1 MLSLRPHSKAMR
13 FLYPNMLWGLLALLV
28 PILIHLF
35 NFRRHKLV
43 YFSNTAVLRSIQQ
56 ENAKTRKLK
65 YLVTLLLRCL
75 FIAALVLAFAFPYR
89 PEKQLNVNAADNLIG
104 IYIDNSMSMKGQ
116 SQRTTLIEDARQ
128 STRDLVHKLNP
139 SNRYL
144 LMTNSFEIQNEYP
157 MNQEEMLDQLDRMNP
172 DGVPVPMGEV
182 IDRFGMLA
190 KQHGFSSSTLFVY
203 SDFQQNTFDLSAA
216 KADSTMQVV
225 VVPMLP
231 EFKTN
236 LFIDSVWLA
245 SPIVQAGL
253 TNELIVRVVNQ
264 GDKEVKGL
272 PVNFTMNGTMAA
284 STTVDLEKNGMAE
297 LMMQFVV
304 ENNGEQRCSVSLMDH
319 PITFDDNYNFV
330 LSVKPSLSV
339 VELGS
344 EESNCGLLFEDDEQF
359 RYTLMEPS
367 RFDLGAIAQ
376 AQLLIVNETATMNET
391 LQQTLLDAV
400 SEGTS
405 LMVFPSIDNPKNNA
419 YLYQKLGLTLME
431 IDTNSTAVEDL
442 ALQHAFFNDMIL
454 DLPQHPDLPKV
465 KRHIRL
471 KTNGIATSLL
481 TMQNADPFLL
491 METVGKGQA
500 FVMATALDAHWS
512 DLADNALFVPMMVKM
527 AFMGG
532 KMGRLSYT
540 IGTDKILVLSDLN
553 LEGDRQILFANADR
567 TFELMPAS
575 EVRNGKVYLYLN
587 DNLPEAGFYD
597 LLVNDTLNRVTAWNE
612 SRIESKMA
620 FADRDDIEPQF
631 KKAGFNVAAVLD
643 TSDFA
648 TADLVEAMA
657 HQSSQWKLF
666 ALIALLALL
675 GEIAVLRF
683 WK

>member
-1 MLSLRPHSKAMR
+1 MR
-13 FLYPNMLWGLLALLV
+13 FLYPNMLWGLLALLI

-75 FIAALVLAFAFPYR
+75 FIAALVLAFSFPYH
-89 PEKQLNVNAADNLIG
+89 PEKQINTNSSDNLIG

-128 STRDLVHKLNP
+128 SARDLVHKLNP

-144 LMTNSFEIQNEYP
+144 LMTNSFEVQNEYP

-172 DGVPVPMGEV
+172 DGAPVPMGEV
-182 IDRFGMLA
+182 MERFEMLR
-190 KQHGFSSSTLFVY
+190 KQHGFTASTLFVY
-203 SDFQQNTFDLSAA
+203 SDFQSNTFDLSAA
-216 KADSTMQVV
+216 KADTTMQVV
-225 VVPMLP
+225 VVPMTP

-236 LFIDSVWLA
+236 LYIDSVWLA

-253 TNELIVRVVNQ
+253 TNDLMVRVVNQ

-272 PVNFTMNGTMAA
+272 PINFTMNGAMAA
-284 STTVDLEKNGMAE
+284 STTVDLEKNGAAE
-297 LMMQFVV
+297 VEMQFVV
-304 ENNGEQRCSVSLMDH
+304 ENNGDQRCFVALNDH
-319 PITFDDNYNFV
+319 PITFDDTYNFV

-344 EESNCGLLFEDDEQF
+344 QSSSCALLFEDDEQF
-359 RYTLMEPS
+359 HYTLMEPS
-367 RFDLGAIAQ
+367 RFDMAAIAQ
-376 AQLLIVNETATMNET
+376 TQLLIVNESAVMNET

-400 SEGTS
+400 SEGAS
-405 LMVFPSIDNPKNNA
+405 LMVFPSTDDPKNNS
-419 YLYQKLGLTLME
+419 YLYNKLGITLME
-431 IDTNSTAVEDL
+431 IDTNNTAVEDL
-442 ALQHAFFNDMIL
+442 AQQHAFFNDMIL

-465 KRHIRL
+465 KLHVRMRP
-471 KTNGIATSLL
+471 NGLATSLL
-481 TMQNADPFLL
+481 TMQNGDPML
-491 METVGKGQA
+491 MMESVGKGQA
-500 FVMATALDAHWS
+500 FVMATALNPEWS
-512 DLADNALFVPMMVKM
+512 NLSDNAIFVPMMVKM

-532 KMGRLSYT
+532 KMDKLSYT
-540 IGTDKILVLSDLN
+540 IGQDKMLVLSEMN
-553 LEGDRQILFANADR
+553 LEGDHQFLIANTDR
-567 TFELMPAS
+567 SFELMPAS

-587 DNLPEAGFYD
+587 DNLPLAGFYD
-597 LLVNDTLNRVTAWNE
+597 LLVNDTINRVTAWNE
-612 SRIESKMA
+612 SRVESKMD
-620 FADRDDIEPQF
+620 FTERDAIEPVF
-631 KKAGFNVAAVLD
+631 ARAGFDVAAVLD

>member
-1 MLSLRPHSKAMR
+1 MR
-13 FLYPNMLWGLLALLV
+13 FLYPNMLWGLFALLI

-75 FIAALVLAFAFPYR
+75 FIAALVLAFAFPYH
-89 PEKQLNVNAADNLIG
+89 PEKQLNVNAENNLVG

-116 SQRTTLIEDARQ
+116 SQRTTMIEDARQ
-128 STRDLVHKLNP
+128 SARDLVHKLNP

-172 DGVPVPMGEV
+172 DGAPAPMGEV
-182 IDRFGMLA
+182 IDRFEMLG
-190 KQHGFSSSTLFVY
+190 KQHGFETSTLFVY
-203 SDFQQNTFDLSAA
+203 SDFQTNTFDLSAA
-216 KADSTMQVV
+216 KADTTMQVV
-225 VVPMLP
+225 VVPMVP

-236 LFIDSVWLA
+236 LYIDSVWLA
-245 SPIVQAGL
+245 SPIVQTGL
-253 TNELIVRVVNQ
+253 TNDLMVRVVNQ

-272 PVNFTMNGTMAA
+272 PVNFTMNGNMVA
-284 STTVDLEKNGMAE
+284 STTVDLEKNGTAE
-297 LMMQFVV
+297 LTMQFVV
-304 ENNGEQRCSVSLMDH
+304 ERNGEQQCNVSLMDH
-319 PITFDDNYNFV
+319 PITFDDSYNFV

-339 VELGS
+339 VELGT
-344 EESNCGLLFEDDEQF
+344 EKSNCAMIFEDDDQF

-367 RFDLGAIAQ
+367 RFDLATIAQ
-376 AQLLIVNETATMNET
+376 AQLLIVNETAKLNET

-400 SEGTS
+400 TEGAS
-405 LMVFPSIDNPKNNA
+405 LMVFPSIDDPKSNNF
-419 YLYQKLGLTLME
+419 LYGKLGLTMME
-431 IDTNSTAVEDL
+431 ADTNATAVEDL
-442 ALQHAFFNDMIL
+442 ALHHAFFNDMIL
-454 DLPQHPDLPKV
+454 DMPQHADLPKV
-465 KRHIRL
+465 KRHLRL
-471 KTNGIATSLL
+471 RSNGVPTSLL
-481 TMQNADPFLL
+481 TLKNGDPLL
-491 METVGKGQA
+491 LSATVGKGQA
-500 FVMATALDAHWS
+500 FVMATGLSPKWS
-512 DLADNALFVPMMVKM
+512 DFADNALFVPTMVKA

-540 IGTDKILVLSDLN
+540 IGIDKMLVMNDMN
-553 LEGDRQILFANADR
+553 LEGDRQILFANEDR
-567 TFELMPAS
+567 SFELMPAS

-587 DNLPEAGFYD
+587 DNLPTAGFYN

-612 SRIESKMA
+612 SRVESKMV
-620 FADRDDIEPQF
+620 FAERDDIEPQF
-631 KKAGFNVAAVLD
+631 KKAGFNVAAVFD

-657 HQSSQWKLF
+657 HQSSQWKWF
-666 ALIALLALL
+666 AIIALLALL
-675 GEIAVLRF
+675 GEILVLRL

>member
-1 MLSLRPHSKAMR
+1 MR
-13 FLYPNMLWGLLALLV
+13 FLYPQMLWGLLALLI

-89 PEKQLNVNAADNLIG
+89 PEKQLNVNAENALVG

-128 STRDLVHKLNP
+128 SARDLVHKLSP

-172 DGVPVPMGEV
+172 DGSPVLMGEV
-182 IDRFGMLA
+182 IDRFEMLC
-190 KQHGFSSSTLFVY
+190 KQHGFANSTLFVY
-203 SDFQQNTFDLSAA
+203 SDFQSNTFDLSAA
-216 KADSTMQVV
+216 KADTAMQVV
-225 VVPMLP
+225 MVPMVP

-236 LFIDSVWLA
+236 LYIDSVWLA
-245 SPIVQAGL
+245 SPIVQSGL
-253 TNELIVRVVNQ
+253 TNELMVRVVNQ
-264 GDKEVKGL
+264 GDKEVKGM
-272 PVNFTMNGTMAA
+272 PINFTMNNAMAA
-284 STTVDLEKNGMAE
+284 STTVDLEKNGTVE
-297 LMMQFVV
+297 VEMQFVV
-304 ENNGEQRCSVSLMDH
+304 EDSGEQRCSASLTDH
-319 PITFDDNYNFV
+319 PITFDDSYHFV

-339 VELGS
+339 VELGNQPS
-344 EESNCGLLFEDDEQF
+344 SSAMLFDDEQF
-359 RYTLMEPS
+359 HYTLMEPS
-367 RFDLGAIAQ
+367 RFDLTTIAQ
-376 AQLLIVNETATMNET
+376 AQLLIVNESAVMNET
-391 LQQTLLDAV
+391 LQQALLDAV
-400 SEGTS
+400 SDGAS
-405 LMVFPSIDNPKNNA
+405 LVVFPSMDDPQNNR
-419 YLYQKLGLTLME
+419 YLYNKLGLTLME
-431 IDTNSTAVEDL
+431 VDTNATSVEDL

-454 DLPQHPDLPKV
+454 DLPQHPDFPKV
-465 KRHIRL
+465 KRHVRL
-471 KTNGIATSLL
+471 KTNGMATSLL
-481 TMQNADPFLL
+481 TLQNSDPML
-491 METVGKGQA
+491 MMTSVGKGQA
-500 FVMATALDAHWS
+500 FVMATALDPKWS

-532 KMGRLSYT
+532 KMDKLAYT
-540 IGTDKILVLSDLN
+540 IGQDKILVLSDISQ
-553 LEGDRQILFANADR
+553 EGDRQYLFANSDR
-567 TFELMPAS
+567 SFELMPAS

-587 DNLPEAGFYD
+587 DNLPSAGFYD
-597 LLVNDTLNRVTAWNE
+597 LLINDTLNRVTAWNE
-612 SRIESKMA
+612 SRVESKMDFVDSEEANKA
-620 FADRDDIEPQF
+620 FG
-631 KKAGFNVAAVLD
+631 KAGFDVAAVLD

-657 HQSSQWKLF
+657 HQSTQWKLF
-666 ALIALLALL
+666 ALIALLALI

>member
-1 MLSLRPHSKAMR
+1 MR
-13 FLYPNMLWGLLALLV
+13 FLYPNMLWGLFALLI

-43 YFSNTAVLRSIQQ
+43 YFSNTAVLRNIQQ

-75 FIAALVLAFAFPYR
+75 FIAALVLAFAFPYQ
-89 PEKQLNVNAADNLIG
+89 PEKQLNVNASDNLIG

-128 STRDLVHKLNP
+128 SARDLVHKLNP

-157 MNQEEMLDQLDRMNP
+157 MNQEEMLDQLDRMNT
-172 DGVPVPMGEV
+172 DGAPVPMGEV
-182 IDRFGMLA
+182 MDRFEMLA
-190 KQHGFSSSTLFVY
+190 KQHGFSTSTLFVY
-203 SDFQQNTFDLSAA
+203 SDFQENTFDLTAA
-216 KADSTMQVV
+216 KADTTMQVV

-231 EFKTN
+231 EFTSN
-236 LFIDSVWLA
+236 IYIDSVWLA
-245 SPIVQAGL
+245 SPIVQVGL
-253 TNELIVRVVNQ
+253 TNDLMVRVVNQ

-284 STTVDLEKNGMAE
+284 STTVDLEKNGSAE
-297 LMMQFVV
+297 IGMQFVV

-319 PITFDDNYNFV
+319 PITFDDAYDFV
-330 LSVKPSLSV
+330 ISVKPSLSV
-339 VELGS
+339 IELGT
-344 EESNCGLLFEDDEQF
+344 ESSACSLLFDDDEQF
-359 RYTLMEPS
+359 NYTLMEPS
-367 RFDLGAIAQ
+367 RFDLAAIAK
-376 AQLLIVNETATMNET
+376 AQLLIVNETAVMNET

-400 SEGTS
+400 SEGAS
-405 LMVFPSIDNPKNNA
+405 LMVFPSVDDPKSNR
-419 YLYQKLGLTLME
+419 YLYGKLGLTLME
-431 IDTNSTAVEDL
+431 ADTNSTSVEDL
-442 ALQHAFFNDMIL
+442 ALQHAFFSDMIL

-465 KRHIRL
+465 KQHIRL
-471 KTNGIATSLL
+471 KTNGLATPLL
-481 TMQNADPFLL
+481 TLQNADPLL
-491 METVGKGQA
+491 MMETVGKGQA
-500 FVMATALDAHWS
+500 FVMATALNPIWS
-512 DLADNALFVPMMVKM
+512 DLADNAIFVPMMVKM

-532 KMGRLSYT
+532 KMDKMSYT
-540 IGTDKILVLSDLN
+540 IGMDKMLVLSDLN
-553 LEGDRQILFANADR
+553 LEGDRRFLFSNAER

-587 DNLPEAGFYD
+587 DNLPESGFYD

-612 SRIESKMA
+612 SRIESKMV
-620 FADRDDIEPQF
+620 FADRNDIEPQF
-631 KKAGFNVAAVLD
+631 KKAGFDVAAVLD

-666 ALIALLALL
+666 ALVALLALV

>member
-1 MLSLRPHSKAMR
+1 MR
-13 FLYPNMLWGLLALLV
+13 FLYPNMLWGLLALLI

-75 FIAALVLAFAFPYR
+75 FIAALVLAFAFPYH
-89 PEKQLNVNAADNLIG
+89 PEKQLNVNAENNLVG

-116 SQRTTLIEDARQ
+116 SQRTTMIEDARQ
-128 STRDLVHKLNP
+128 SARDLVHKLNP

-172 DGVPVPMGEV
+172 DGAPAPMGEV
-182 IDRFGMLA
+182 IDRFEMLG
-190 KQHGFSSSTLFVY
+190 KQHGFETSTLFVY
-203 SDFQQNTFDLSAA
+203 SDFQSNTFDLSAA
-216 KADSTMQVV
+216 KADTTMQVV
-225 VVPMLP
+225 VVPMVP
-231 EFKTN
+231 EFTTN
-236 LFIDSVWLA
+236 LYIDSVWLA
-245 SPIVQAGL
+245 SPIVQTGL
-253 TNELIVRVVNQ
+253 TNDLMVRVVNQ

-272 PVNFTMNGTMAA
+272 PVNFTMNGNMAA
-284 STTVDLEKNGMAE
+284 SMTVDLEKNGSAE
-297 LMMQFVV
+297 LTMQFVV
-304 ENNGEQRCSVSLMDH
+304 ERNGEQQCSVALIDH

-344 EESNCGLLFEDDEQF
+344 EMSDCAMIFEDDEQF
-359 RYTLMEPS
+359 KYTLMEPS
-367 RFDLGAIAQ
+367 RFDLATIAQ
-376 AQLLIVNETATMNET
+376 AQLLIVNESAKLNET

-400 SEGTS
+400 SEGAS
-405 LMVFPSIDNPKNNA
+405 LMVFPSIDDPKSNG
-419 YLYQKLGLTLME
+419 YLYRKLGLTLME
-431 IDTNSTAVEDL
+431 ADTNATAVEDL
-442 ALQHAFFNDMIL
+442 ALHHAFFNDMIL
-454 DLPQHPDLPKV
+454 DMPQHADLPKV
-465 KRHIRL
+465 KRHLRL
-471 KTNGIATSLL
+471 RSNGVPTSLL
-481 TMQNADPFLL
+481 TLKNGDPLL
-491 METVGKGQA
+491 LSATEGKGQA
-500 FVMATALDAHWS
+500 FVMATGLSPKWS
-512 DLADNALFVPMMVKM
+512 DFADNALFVPTMVKA

-540 IGTDKILVLSDLN
+540 IGTDKMLVLNDMN
-553 LEGDRQILFANADR
+553 LEGDRQTLFANEDR
-567 TFELMPAS
+567 SFELMPAS

-587 DNLPEAGFYD
+587 DNLPAAGFYN

-612 SRIESKMA
+612 SRVESKMV
-620 FADRDDIEPQF
+620 FAERDDIEPQF
-631 KKAGFNVAAVLD
+631 KKAGFNVAAVFD

-648 TADLVEAMA
+648 TAELVEAMA

-675 GEIAVLRF
+675 GEILVLRF

>member
-1 MLSLRPHSKAMR
+1 
-13 FLYPNMLWGLLALLV
+13 MLWGLLALLI

-75 FIAALVLAFAFPYR
+75 FIAALVLAFAFPYH
-89 PEKQLNVNAADNLIG
+89 PEKQLNVNTAESLVG

-116 SQRTTLIEDARQ
+116 SQRTTMIEDARQ
-128 STRDLVHKLNP
+128 SARDLVHKLNP

-172 DGVPVPMGEV
+172 DGAPVPMGEV
-182 IDRFGMLA
+182 IERFEMLR
-190 KQHGFSSSTLFVY
+190 KQHGFTASTLFVY
-203 SDFQQNTFDLSAA
+203 SDFQSNTFDLSAA
-216 KADSTMQVV
+216 KADTTMQVV
-225 VVPMLP
+225 VVPMVP

-236 LFIDSVWLA
+236 LYIDSIWLA

-253 TNELIVRVVNQ
+253 TNDLMVRVVNQ
-264 GDKEVKGL
+264 GDKEVKGM
-272 PVNFTMNGTMAA
+272 PINFSMNGAMAA
-284 STTVDLEKNGMAE
+284 STTVDLEKNGTAE
-297 LMMQFVV
+297 VEMQFVV
-304 ENNGEQRCSVSLMDH
+304 ENNGDQRCSVALTDH
-319 PITFDDNYNFV
+319 PIIFDDSYHFV

-344 EESNCGLLFEDDEQF
+344 QSSNCALLFDDDEQF
-359 RYTLMEPS
+359 HYTLMEPS
-367 RFDLGAIAQ
+367 RFDLAAIAQ
-376 AQLLIVNETATMNET
+376 AQLLIVNESAVMNET

-400 SEGTS
+400 SEGAS
-405 LMVFPSIDNPKNNA
+405 LMVFPSIVDPKNNS
-419 YLYQKLGLTLME
+419 YLYNKLGLTLME
-431 IDTNSTAVEDL
+431 IDTNNTAVEDV
-442 ALQHAFFNDMIL
+442 ALQHAFFSDLIL

-465 KRHIRL
+465 KQHVRMRP
-471 KTNGIATSLL
+471 NGLATPLL
-481 TMQNADPFLL
+481 TMQNGDPML
-491 METVGKGQA
+491 MMESVGKGQA
-500 FVMATALDAHWS
+500 FVMATALDSEWS
-512 DLADNALFVPMMVKM
+512 NLSDNALFVPMMVKM

-532 KMGRLSYT
+532 KMDKLSYT
-540 IGTDKILVLSDLN
+540 IGLDKMLVLSDMN
-553 LEGDRQILFANADR
+553 LEGDHQFLIANPDR
-567 TFELMPAS
+567 SFELMPAS
-575 EVRNGKVYLYLN
+575 EVRNGKVNLYLN
-587 DNLPEAGFYD
+587 DNLPLAGFYD
-597 LLVNDTLNRVTAWNE
+597 LLVNDTINRVTAWNE
-612 SRIESKMA
+612 SRVESKMD
-620 FADRDDIEPQF
+620 FAERDAIEPVF
-631 KKAGFNVAAVLD
+631 ARAGFDVAAVLD

>member
-1 MLSLRPHSKAMR
+1 MR
-13 FLYPNMLWGLLALLV
+13 FLYPNMLWGLLALLI
-28 PILIHLF
+28 PIIIHLF

-43 YFSNTAVLRSIQQ
+43 YFSNTAVLRNIQQ

-75 FIAALVLAFAFPYR
+75 FIAALVLAFAFPYQ
-89 PEKQLNVNAADNLIG
+89 PEKQLNVNASDNLIG

-128 STRDLVHKLNP
+128 SARDLVHKLNP

-157 MNQEEMLDQLDRMNP
+157 MNQEEMLDQLDRMNT
-172 DGVPVPMGEV
+172 DGAPVPMGEV
-182 IDRFGMLA
+182 MDRFEMLA
-190 KQHGFSSSTLFVY
+190 KQHGFSTSSLFVY
-203 SDFQQNTFDLSAA
+203 SDFQENTFDLTAA
-216 KADSTMQVV
+216 KADTTMQVV

-231 EFKTN
+231 EFTSN
-236 LFIDSVWLA
+236 IYIDSVWLA
-245 SPIVQAGL
+245 SPIVQVGL
-253 TNELIVRVVNQ
+253 TNDLMVRVVNQ

-284 STTVDLEKNGMAE
+284 STTVDLEKNGSAE
-297 LMMQFVV
+297 IGMQFVV

-319 PITFDDNYNFV
+319 PITFDDAYDFV
-330 LSVKPSLSV
+330 ISVKPSLSV
-339 VELGS
+339 IELGT
-344 EESNCGLLFEDDEQF
+344 ESSACSLLFDDDEQF
-359 RYTLMEPS
+359 NYALMEPS
-367 RFDLGAIAQ
+367 RFDLGAIAK
-376 AQLLIVNETATMNET
+376 AQLLIVNETAVMNET

-400 SEGTS
+400 SEGAS
-405 LMVFPSIDNPKNNA
+405 LMVFPSVDDPKSNR
-419 YLYQKLGLTLME
+419 YLYGKLGLTLME
-431 IDTNSTAVEDL
+431 ADTNSTSVEDL
-442 ALQHAFFNDMIL
+442 ALQHAFFSDMIL

-465 KRHIRL
+465 KQHIRL
-471 KTNGIATSLL
+471 KTNGLAIPLL
-481 TMQNADPFLL
+481 TLQNADPLL
-491 METVGKGQA
+491 MMETVGKGQA
-500 FVMATALDAHWS
+500 FVMTTALNPIWS
-512 DLADNALFVPMMVKM
+512 DLADNAIFVPMMVKM

-532 KMGRLSYT
+532 KMDKMSYT
-540 IGTDKILVLSDLN
+540 IGMDKMLVLSDLN
-553 LEGDRQILFANADR
+553 LEGDRRFLFSNAEH

-587 DNLPEAGFYD
+587 DNLPESGFYD
-597 LLVNDTLNRVTAWNE
+597 LLVNDTLNRVIAWNE
-612 SRIESKMA
+612 SRIESKMV
-620 FADRDDIEPQF
+620 FADRNDIEPQF

-666 ALIALLALL
+666 ALVALLALL

>member
-1 MLSLRPHSKAMR
+1 
-13 FLYPNMLWGLLALLV
+13 MLWGLLALLI
-28 PILIHLF
+28 PIIIHLF

-89 PEKQLNVNAADNLIG
+89 PEKQLNVNTAESLVG

-116 SQRTTLIEDARQ
+116 SQRTTMIEDARQ
-128 STRDLVHKLNP
+128 SARDLVHKLNP

-144 LMTNSFEIQNEYP
+144 LMTNSFEVQNEYP

-172 DGVPVPMGEV
+172 DGAPVQMGEV
-182 IDRFGMLA
+182 MERFEMLR
-190 KQHGFSSSTLFVY
+190 KQHGFTASTLFVY
-203 SDFQQNTFDLSAA
+203 SDFQSNTFDLSAA
-216 KADSTMQVV
+216 KADTTMQVV
-225 VVPMLP
+225 VVPMTP

-236 LFIDSVWLA
+236 LYIDSVWLA

-253 TNELIVRVVNQ
+253 TNDLMVRVVNQ
-264 GDKEVKGL
+264 GDKEVKGM
-272 PVNFTMNGTMAA
+272 PINFTMNGAMAA
-284 STTVDLEKNGMAE
+284 STTVDLEKNGAAE
-297 LMMQFVV
+297 VEMQFVV
-304 ENNGEQRCSVSLMDH
+304 ENNGDQRCFVALNDH
-319 PITFDDNYNFV
+319 PITFDDTYNFV

-344 EESNCGLLFEDDEQF
+344 QRSSCALLFEDDEQF
-359 RYTLMEPS
+359 HYTLMEPS
-367 RFDLGAIAQ
+367 RFDMAAIAQ
-376 AQLLIVNETATMNET
+376 AQLLIVNESAVMNET

-400 SEGTS
+400 SEGAS
-405 LMVFPSIDNPKNNA
+405 LMVFPSIDDTKNNS
-419 YLYQKLGLTLME
+419 YLYNKLGITLME
-431 IDTNSTAVEDL
+431 IDTNNTAVEDL
-442 ALQHAFFNDMIL
+442 AQQHAFFNDMIL

-465 KRHIRL
+465 KQHARMRP
-471 KTNGIATSLL
+471 NGLATPLL
-481 TMQNADPFLL
+481 TMQNGDPMLL
-491 METVGKGQA
+491 MESVGKGQA
-500 FVMATALDAHWS
+500 FVMATALDLEWS
-512 DLADNALFVPMMVKM
+512 NLSDNAIFVPMMVKM

-532 KMGRLSYT
+532 KMDKLSYT
-540 IGTDKILVLSDLN
+540 IGRDKMLVLSDMN
-553 LEGDRQILFANADR
+553 LEGDHHFLIANTDR
-567 TFELMPAS
+567 SFELMPAS

-587 DNLPEAGFYD
+587 DNLPLAGFYD
-597 LLVNDTLNRVTAWNE
+597 LLVNDTINRVTAWNE
-612 SRIESKMA
+612 SRVESKMD
-620 FADRDDIEPQF
+620 FAERDAIEPVF
-631 KKAGFNVAAVLD
+631 ARAGFDVAAVLD

-648 TADLVEAMA
+648 TADLLEAMA

>member
-1 MLSLRPHSKAMR
+1 MR
-13 FLYPNMLWGLLALLV
+13 FLYPNMLWGLFALLI

-43 YFSNTAVLRSIQQ
+43 YFSNTAVLRNIQQ

-75 FIAALVLAFAFPYR
+75 FIAALVLAFAFPYQ
-89 PEKQLNVNAADNLIG
+89 PEKQLNVNASDNLIG

-128 STRDLVHKLNP
+128 SARDLVHKLNP

-172 DGVPVPMGEV
+172 DGAPVPMGEV
-182 IDRFGMLA
+182 MDRFEMLA
-190 KQHGFSSSTLFVY
+190 KQHGFSTSTLFVY
-203 SDFQQNTFDLSAA
+203 SDFQENTFDLTAA
-216 KADSTMQVV
+216 KADTTMQVV

-231 EFKTN
+231 EFTSN
-236 LFIDSVWLA
+236 IYIDSVWLA
-245 SPIVQAGL
+245 SPIVQVGL
-253 TNELIVRVVNQ
+253 TNDLMVRVVNQ

-284 STTVDLEKNGMAE
+284 STTVDLDKNGSAE
-297 LMMQFVV
+297 IGMQFVV
-304 ENNGEQRCSVSLMDH
+304 ENNGEQRCSVFLMDH
-319 PITFDDNYNFV
+319 PITFDDAYDFV
-330 LSVKPSLSV
+330 ISVKPSLSV
-339 VELGS
+339 IELGS
-344 EESNCGLLFEDDEQF
+344 ESSACSLLFDDDEQF
-359 RYTLMEPS
+359 NYALMEPS
-367 RFDLGAIAQ
+367 RFDLAAIAK
-376 AQLLIVNETATMNET
+376 AQLLIVNETAVMNET

-400 SEGTS
+400 SEGAS
-405 LMVFPSIDNPKNNA
+405 LMVFPSVDDPKSNR
-419 YLYQKLGLTLME
+419 YLYGKLGLTLME
-431 IDTNSTAVEDL
+431 ADTNSTSVEDL
-442 ALQHAFFNDMIL
+442 ALQHAFFSDMIL

-465 KRHIRL
+465 KQHIRL
-471 KTNGIATSLL
+471 KTNGLAIPLL
-481 TMQNADPFLL
+481 TLQNADPLL
-491 METVGKGQA
+491 MMETVGKGQA
-500 FVMATALDAHWS
+500 FVMATALNPIWS
-512 DLADNALFVPMMVKM
+512 DLADNAIFVPMMVKM

-532 KMGRLSYT
+532 KMDKMSYT
-540 IGTDKILVLSDLN
+540 IGVDKMLVLSDLN
-553 LEGDRQILFANADR
+553 LEGDRRFLFSNAER

-587 DNLPEAGFYD
+587 DNLPESGFYD

-612 SRIESKMA
+612 SRIESKMV
-620 FADRDDIEPQF
+620 FADRNDIEPQF

-666 ALIALLALL
+666 ALVALLALL

>member
-1 MLSLRPHSKAMR
+1 MR
-13 FLYPNMLWGLLALLV
+13 FLYPNMLWGLLALLI

-43 YFSNTAVLRSIQQ
+43 YFSNTAVLRNIQQ

-65 YLVTLLLRCL
+65 YLVTLLLRCM

-89 PEKQLNVNAADNLIG
+89 PEKQLNVNSADNLIG

-116 SQRTTLIEDARQ
+116 SQRTTLLEDARQ
-128 STRDLVHKLNP
+128 SARDLVHKLNP
-139 SNRYL
+139 SNRYV

-172 DGVPVPMGEV
+172 DGAPVPMGEV
-182 IDRFGMLA
+182 MDRFGMLS
-190 KQHGFSSSTLFVY
+190 KQHGFSTSTLFVY

-216 KADSTMQVV
+216 KADTAMQVV

-231 EFKTN
+231 EFTSN
-236 LFIDSVWLA
+236 IYVDSVWLA
-245 SPIVQAGL
+245 SPIVQMDL
-253 TNELIVRVVNQ
+253 TNDLMVRVVNQ

-272 PVNFTMNGTMAA
+272 PINFTVNGATVA
-284 STTVDLEKNGMAE
+284 STTVDLEKNGTAE
-297 LMMQFVV
+297 VAMQFVT
-304 ENNGEQRCSVSLMDH
+304 ESNGSQRCSVGLMDH
-319 PITFDDNYNFV
+319 PITFDDVYDFV
-330 LSVKPSLSV
+330 ISAKPSLSV

-344 EESNCGLLFEDDEQF
+344 EASSCSLLFEDDEQF

-367 RFDLGAIAQ
+367 RFDLGTIAQ
-376 AQLLIVNETATMNET
+376 AQLLIVNETAKLNET

-400 SEGTS
+400 SEGAS
-405 LMVFPSIDNPKNNA
+405 LMVFPSVDDPKSNR
-419 YLYQKLGLTLME
+419 YLYEKLGLALME
-431 IDTNSTAVEDL
+431 VDTNNTAVEDL
-442 ALQHAFFNDMIL
+442 ALQHPFFSDMIL
-454 DLPQHPDLPKV
+454 DLPQHPDLPKI
-465 KRHIRL
+465 KQHIRL
-471 KTNGIATSLL
+471 KTNGIATPLL

-500 FVMATALDAHWS
+500 FVMATALDARWS

-540 IGTDKILVLSDLN
+540 IGTDKMLVLSDLN
-553 LEGDRQILFANADR
+553 LEGDRKFLFTNTDR

-587 DNLPEAGFYD
+587 DNLPAAGFYD

-620 FADRDDIEPQF
+620 FADRNNIEPQF
-631 KKAGFNVAAVLD
+631 KTAGFNVAAVLD

>member
-1 MLSLRPHSKAMR
+1 
-13 FLYPNMLWGLLALLV
+13 MLWGLLALLI
-28 PILIHLF
+28 PIIIHLF

-89 PEKQLNVNAADNLIG
+89 PEKQLNVNTAESLVG

-116 SQRTTLIEDARQ
+116 SQRTTMIEDARQ
-128 STRDLVHKLNP
+128 SARDLVHKLNP

-144 LMTNSFEIQNEYP
+144 LMTNSFEVQNEYP

-172 DGVPVPMGEV
+172 DGAPVPMGEV
-182 IDRFGMLA
+182 MERFEMLR
-190 KQHGFSSSTLFVY
+190 KQYGFTASTLFVY
-203 SDFQQNTFDLSAA
+203 SDFQSNTFDLSAA
-216 KADSTMQVV
+216 KADTTMQVV
-225 VVPMLP
+225 VVPMTP

-236 LFIDSVWLA
+236 LYIDSVWLA

-253 TNELIVRVVNQ
+253 TNDLMVRVVNQ
-264 GDKEVKGL
+264 GDKEVKGM
-272 PVNFTMNGTMAA
+272 PINFTMNGAMAA
-284 STTVDLEKNGMAE
+284 STTVDLEKNGAAE
-297 LMMQFVV
+297 VEMQFVV
-304 ENNGEQRCSVSLMDH
+304 ENNGDQRCFVALNDH
-319 PITFDDNYNFV
+319 PITFDDTYNFV

-339 VELGS
+339 VELGAQS
-344 EESNCGLLFEDDEQF
+344 SSCALLFEDDEQF
-359 RYTLMEPS
+359 HYTLMEPS
-367 RFDLGAIAQ
+367 RFDMAAIAQ
-376 AQLLIVNETATMNET
+376 AQLLIVNESAVMNET

-400 SEGTS
+400 SEGAS
-405 LMVFPSIDNPKNNA
+405 LMVFPSTDDPKNNS
-419 YLYQKLGLTLME
+419 YLYNKLGITLME
-431 IDTNSTAVEDL
+431 IDTNNTAVEDL
-442 ALQHAFFNDMIL
+442 AQQHAFFNDMIL

-465 KRHIRL
+465 KQHVRMRP
-471 KTNGIATSLL
+471 NGLATSLL
-481 TMQNADPFLL
+481 TMQNGDPMLL
-491 METVGKGQA
+491 MESVGKGQA
-500 FVMATALDAHWS
+500 FVMATALDLEWS
-512 DLADNALFVPMMVKM
+512 NLSDNAIFVPMMVKM

-532 KMGRLSYT
+532 KMDKLSYT
-540 IGTDKILVLSDLN
+540 IGQDKMLVLSEMS
-553 LEGDRQILFANADR
+553 LEGDHHYLIANTDR
-567 TFELMPAS
+567 SFELMPAS

-587 DNLPEAGFYD
+587 DNLPLAGFYD
-597 LLVNDTLNRVTAWNE
+597 LLVNDTINRVTAWNE
-612 SRIESKMA
+612 SRVESKMD
-620 FADRDDIEPQF
+620 FTERDAIEPIFAQ
-631 KKAGFNVAAVLD
+631 AGFDVAAVLD

>member
-1 MLSLRPHSKAMR
+1 MR
-13 FLYPNMLWGLLALLV
+13 FLYPNMLWGLFALLI

-43 YFSNTAVLRSIQQ
+43 YFSNTAVLRNIQQ

-75 FIAALVLAFAFPYR
+75 FIAALVLAFAFPYQ
-89 PEKQLNVNAADNLIG
+89 PEKQLNVNASDNLIG

-128 STRDLVHKLNP
+128 SARDLVHKLNP

-157 MNQEEMLDQLDRMNP
+157 MNQEEMLDQLDRMNT
-172 DGVPVPMGEV
+172 DGAPVPMGEV
-182 IDRFGMLA
+182 MDRFEMLA
-190 KQHGFSSSTLFVY
+190 KQHGFSTSTLFVY
-203 SDFQQNTFDLSAA
+203 SDFQENTFDLTAA
-216 KADSTMQVV
+216 KADTTMQVV

-231 EFKTN
+231 EFTSN
-236 LFIDSVWLA
+236 IYIDSLWLA
-245 SPIVQAGL
+245 SPIVQVGL
-253 TNELIVRVVNQ
+253 TNDLMVRIVNQ

-284 STTVDLEKNGMAE
+284 STTVDLEKNGSAE
-297 LMMQFVV
+297 IGMQFVV
-304 ENNGEQRCSVSLMDH
+304 ESNGEQRCSVSLMDH
-319 PITFDDNYNFV
+319 PITFDDAYDFV
-330 LSVKPSLSV
+330 ISVKPSLSV
-339 VELGS
+339 IELGT
-344 EESNCGLLFEDDEQF
+344 ESSACSLLFDDDEQF
-359 RYTLMEPS
+359 NYTLMEPS
-367 RFDLGAIAQ
+367 RFDLAAIAK
-376 AQLLIVNETATMNET
+376 AQLLIVNETAVMNET

-400 SEGTS
+400 SEGAS
-405 LMVFPSIDNPKNNA
+405 LMVFPSVDDPKSNR
-419 YLYQKLGLTLME
+419 YLYGKLGLTLME
-431 IDTNSTAVEDL
+431 ADTNSTSVEDL

-471 KTNGIATSLL
+471 KTNGLAMPLL
-481 TMQNADPFLL
+481 TLQNADPLMM
-491 METVGKGQA
+491 METVGKGLA
-500 FVMATALDAHWS
+500 FVMATALNPIWS
-512 DLADNALFVPMMVKM
+512 DLADNAIFVPMMVKM

-532 KMGRLSYT
+532 KMDKMSYT
-540 IGTDKILVLSDLN
+540 IGVDKMLVLSDLN
-553 LEGDRQILFANADR
+553 LEGDRRFLFSNAER

-587 DNLPEAGFYD
+587 DNLPESGFYD

-612 SRIESKMA
+612 SRIESKMV
-620 FADRDDIEPQF
+620 FADRNDIEPQF
-631 KKAGFNVAAVLD
+631 KKAGFDVAAVLD

-666 ALIALLALL
+666 ALVALLALL
-675 GEIAVLRF
+675 GEIVVLRF

>member
-1 MLSLRPHSKAMR
+1 MR
-13 FLYPNMLWGLLALLV
+13 FLYPNMLWGLFALLI

-43 YFSNTAVLRSIQQ
+43 YFSNTAVLRNIQQ

-75 FIAALVLAFAFPYR
+75 FIAALVLAFAFPYQ
-89 PEKQLNVNAADNLIG
+89 PEKQLNVNASDNLIG

-128 STRDLVHKLNP
+128 SARDLVHKLNP

-157 MNQEEMLDQLDRMNP
+157 MNQEEMLDQLDRMNT
-172 DGVPVPMGEV
+172 DGAPVPMGEV
-182 IDRFGMLA
+182 MDRFEMLA
-190 KQHGFSSSTLFVY
+190 KQHGFSTSSLFVY
-203 SDFQQNTFDLSAA
+203 SDFQENTFDLTAA
-216 KADSTMQVV
+216 KADTTMQVV

-231 EFKTN
+231 EFTSN
-236 LFIDSVWLA
+236 IYIDSVWLA
-245 SPIVQAGL
+245 SPIVQVGL
-253 TNELIVRVVNQ
+253 TNDLMVRVVNQ

-284 STTVDLEKNGMAE
+284 STTVDLEKNGSAE
-297 LMMQFVV
+297 IGMQFVV

-319 PITFDDNYNFV
+319 PITFDDAYDFV
-330 LSVKPSLSV
+330 ISVKPSLSV
-339 VELGS
+339 IELGT
-344 EESNCGLLFEDDEQF
+344 ESSACSLLFDDDEQF
-359 RYTLMEPS
+359 KYALMEPS
-367 RFDLGAIAQ
+367 RFDLAAIAK
-376 AQLLIVNETATMNET
+376 AQLLIVNETAVMNET

-400 SEGTS
+400 SEGAS
-405 LMVFPSIDNPKNNA
+405 LMVFPSVDDPKSNR
-419 YLYQKLGLTLME
+419 YLYGKLGLTLME
-431 IDTNSTAVEDL
+431 ADTNSTSVEDL
-442 ALQHAFFNDMIL
+442 ALQHAFFSDMIL

-465 KRHIRL
+465 KQHIRL
-471 KTNGIATSLL
+471 KTNGLATPLL
-481 TMQNADPFLL
+481 TLQNADPLL
-491 METVGKGQA
+491 MMETVGKGQA
-500 FVMATALDAHWS
+500 FVMATALNPIWS
-512 DLADNALFVPMMVKM
+512 DLADNAIFVPMMVKM
-527 AFMGG
+527 SFMGG
-532 KMGRLSYT
+532 KMDKMSYT
-540 IGTDKILVLSDLN
+540 IGMDKMLVLSDLN
-553 LEGDRQILFANADR
+553 LEGDRRFLFSNAER

-587 DNLPEAGFYD
+587 DNLPESGFYD

-612 SRIESKMA
+612 SRIESKMV
-620 FADRDDIEPQF
+620 FADRNDIEPQF

-666 ALIALLALL
+666 ALVALLALL